1 MLSKNILG
9 AIIVNAIV
17 FSIIGYGIS
26 LKISLDWG
34 FYFKILASV
43 GVIALIVSAI
53 ANALP
58 SKN

>member
-34 FYFKILASV
+34 FYFDFELLRIFL
-43 GVIALIVSAI
+43 
-53 ANALP
+53 
-58 SKN
+58 